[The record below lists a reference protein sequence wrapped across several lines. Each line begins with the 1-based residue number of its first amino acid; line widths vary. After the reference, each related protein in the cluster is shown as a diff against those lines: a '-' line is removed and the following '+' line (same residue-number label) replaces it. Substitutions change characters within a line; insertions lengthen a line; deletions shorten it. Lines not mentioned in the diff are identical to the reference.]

1 MSLYYGLFLESSL
14 LPWQRS
20 IISVIRNVLFSIE
33 CFFITSIVFSWSM
46 KIDLRE
52 SMAIFVRL
60 LRKLLRS
67 TWTAA
72 IRSVDLQEFDVLT
85 VERKDCWPFHAKF
98 ADSAHHVIPKDERSG
113 ANGCGRSLYWIHL
126 TARSSSLS
134 LRC

>member
-1 MSLYYGLFLESSL
+1 MSLYCGPFLESSL

-52 SMAIFVRL
+52 SMVTFARL
-60 LRKLLRS
+60 SRKSLRS
-67 TWTAA
+67 TLTAA

-85 VERKDCWPFHAKF
+85 VERKDC
-98 ADSAHHVIPKDERSG
+98 
-113 ANGCGRSLYWIHL
+113 
-126 TARSSSLS
+126 
-134 LRC
+134 

>member
-1 MSLYYGLFLESSL
+1 MSLYCGLFLESSL

-60 LRKLLRS
+60 LRKSLRS

-85 VERKDCWPFHAKF
+85 VERKDC
-98 ADSAHHVIPKDERSG
+98 
-113 ANGCGRSLYWIHL
+113 
-126 TARSSSLS
+126 
-134 LRC
+134 